1 MTIKII
7 LGGPRGHMGKEAIN
21 MIKNSPEFSLIGCL
35 VRTKDNESA
44 IKEVYDLVGDHTIKI
59 YDEAETCFKK
69 EQPDVYI
76 DLTIAEAGF
85 NNTKIA
91 LLNNVRAVVGTSGLS
106 EAQIAELSSI
116 SSQHKIGC
124 IIAPNF
130 ALGSILMMIFSRMA
144 AKFFPDV
151 EIIEKHHDG
160 KIDAPSGTAIKT
172 VDMIK
177 EARKQKKQGH
187 PDEYEVVQGARG
199 ADIDGI
205 KIHSMRL
212 PGLVA
217 HQEVVFGSTSQLLAI
232 QHDTFDRVAYM
243 DGLKLAINEVL
254 KQEKLIYGLEHVMDL
269 I

>member
-1 MTIKII
+1 MTIKIV
-7 LGGPRGHMGKEAIN
+7 LGGPRGHMGKEAIQ
-21 MIKNSPEFSLIGCL
+21 MIKNEPKFSLVGCL
-35 VRTKDNESA
+35 VRTKDDEEA
-44 IKEVYDLVGDHTIKI
+44 IREIHSLVGDTINL
-59 YDEAETCFKK
+59 YDQAETCFKE

-85 NNTKIA
+85 KNTKTA

-106 EAQIAELSSI
+106 DSQIEELSNI
-116 SSQHKIGC
+116 SSQNKIGC

-172 VDMIK
+172 VDMIR
-177 EARKQKKQGH
+177 ETREQKRQGH
-187 PDEYEVVQGARG
+187 PEEYEVLEGARG
-199 ADIDGI
+199 ATIDGI

-217 HQEVVFGSTSQLLAI
+217 HQEVVFGSKSQLLAI

-243 DGLKLAINEVL
+243 DGLNFAIKEVL